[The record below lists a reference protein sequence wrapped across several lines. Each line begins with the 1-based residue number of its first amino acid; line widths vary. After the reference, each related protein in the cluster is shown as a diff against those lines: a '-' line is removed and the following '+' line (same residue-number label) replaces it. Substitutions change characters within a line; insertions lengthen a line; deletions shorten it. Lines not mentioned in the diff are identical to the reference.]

1 MLYSEPDKLLDV
13 PGIGEKRARMIQESY
28 AEQAHQRERWIF
40 LQSYGVTPA
49 LAVKIY
55 KRYGENVRQIITRNP
70 YRLVEDV
77 EGIGF
82 KTADRIA
89 ATLGH

>member
-1 MLYSEPDKLLDV
+1 MPSRRSSARPWSF
-13 PGIGEKRARMIQESY
+13 GRATASPP
-28 AEQAHQRERWIF
+28 
-40 LQSYGVTPA
+40 T

-55 KRYGENVRQIITRNP
+55 KRYGENVRQVITRNP

-89 ATLGH
+89 ALRWASSRIANTASARA

>member
-1 MLYSEPDKLLDV
+1 MV
-13 PGIGEKRARMIQESY
+13 
-28 AEQAHQRERWIF
+28 F

-82 KTADRIA
+82 KTADRHRRHA
-89 ATLGH
+89 GALSRTANTASMQA

>member
-1 MLYSEPDKLLDV
+1 MV
-13 PGIGEKRARMIQESY
+13 
-28 AEQAHQRERWIF
+28 F

-70 YRLVEDV
+70 YRLVE
-77 EGIGF
+77 E
-82 KTADRIA
+82 
-89 ATLGH
+89 TLHTYFRVRCHF